1 MPVLPSS
8 LIGVPRCDLSGA
20 LACDD
25 ASWGCLRWWLVR
37 VPDPRSRLG
46 RWHPLEFVLALA
58 VCAYTAAGHDCAEA
72 IAEWA
77 AGCSQETMAVLGGR
91 HDPWSMRIRP
101 PSARTFG
108 RILEKIDAEAFN
120 AALYG
125 YLAALPAGP
134 PQDLPAV
141 TRHEREQRRAAA
153 REPSPDGLLMQAAA
167 DGKTVRGAIRPDG
180 SQVHLLVA
188 GPVRRS
194 RVLGWGGGGRLGWR
208 GGGLRWRR

>member
-1 MPVLPSS
+1 MRENLG
-8 LIGVPRCDLSGA
+8 LTL
-20 LACDD
+20 DD
-25 ASWGCLRWWLVR
+25 AAGILFWSALEELDVPLYLHPWPS

-91 HDPWSMRIRP
+91 HDPQSMRIRP

-120 AALYG
+120 AAL
-125 YLAALPAGP
+125 
-134 PQDLPAV
+134 
-141 TRHEREQRRAAA
+141 
-153 REPSPDGLLMQAAA
+153 
-167 DGKTVRGAIRPDG
+167 
-180 SQVHLLVA
+180 
-188 GPVRRS
+188 
-194 RVLGWGGGGRLGWR
+194 
-208 GGGLRWRR
+208 